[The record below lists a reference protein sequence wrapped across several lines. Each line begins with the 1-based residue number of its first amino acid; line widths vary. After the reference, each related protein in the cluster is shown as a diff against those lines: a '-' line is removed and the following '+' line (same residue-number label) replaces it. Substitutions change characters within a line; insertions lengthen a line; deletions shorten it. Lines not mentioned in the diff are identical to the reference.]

1 MILLQRNNKSSL
13 NFSKVLNLREVTKSI
28 KPASF
33 KNTCRFL
40 VLGMFL
46 ILQTSF
52 SSSSDDLTN
61 IHDFH
66 TSLTE
71 MRYNAKSKSFE
82 ISLRLFTDDLQKAL
96 LASNQNR
103 KIVIENADKNDAF
116 VEAYVRKYFAV
127 INPKNQKIAFQYV
140 GKENEGEA
148 TWVYL
153 EMPVNESINGS
164 RIQNITLFDMF
175 DDQTNIVNLFFQNQ
189 KKSYL
194 FNSKNKVFTIEI

>member
-1 MILLQRNNKSSL
+1 MFPHRNRMIFL
-13 NFSKVLNLREVTKSI
+13 SKNIQST
-28 KPASF
+28 KPASL

-40 VLGMFL
+40 VLGIIL
-46 ILQTSF
+46 ILHTSF
-52 SSSSDDLTN
+52 LPSPFSLLLNT
-61 IHDFH
+61 HDFH

-96 LASNQNR
+96 SANNQNR
-103 KIVIENADKNDAF
+103 KFVVENTDKNDAF

-164 RIQNITLFDMF
+164 KIQNITLFDMF

-194 FNSKNKVFTIEI
+194 FNAKNKVFTIEI

>member
-1 MILLQRNNKSSL
+1 MI
-13 NFSKVLNLREVTKSI
+13 
-28 KPASF
+28 
-33 KNTCRFL
+33 
-40 VLGMFL
+40 L

-52 SSSSDDLTN
+52 TPSSHNLNT
-61 IHDFH
+61 HDFH

-82 ISLRLFTDDLQKAL
+82 ISLRLFTDDLQKAIS
-96 LASNQNR
+96 ANNQNR
-103 KIVIENADKNDAF
+103 KIVIENTDKNDAL
-116 VEAYVRKYFAV
+116 VEAYVRKYFTI
-127 INPKNQKIAFQYV
+127 INPKNQRIAFQYV

-153 EMPVNESINGS
+153 EMPVNESLNGS
-164 RIQNITLFDMF
+164 RIQNIVLFDMF

>member
-1 MILLQRNNKSSL
+1 MIFLQRNNKRSF
-13 NFSKVLNLREVTKSI
+13 NFPKVLSFREVTKSS
-28 KPASF
+28 KPASL

-40 VLGMFL
+40 VLGMVF
-46 ILQTSF
+46 ILNTSF
-52 SSSSDDLTN
+52 LPST
-61 IHDFH
+61 HDFH

-71 MRYNAKSKSFE
+71 MRYNVKSKSFE

-96 LASNQNR
+96 SANNQNR
-103 KIVIENADKNDAF
+103 KFVVENTDKNDAY

-127 INPKNQKIAFQYV
+127 INPKNQKITFQYV

-148 TWVYL
+148 TWIYL
-153 EMPVNESINGS
+153 EMPVNESVNGCK
-164 RIQNITLFDMF
+164 IQNITLFDMF

-194 FNSKNKVFTIEI
+194 FNSKNRVFTIDI